1 MHRQSLYMY
10 AIYTI
15 SSSEALTAISPA
27 SSVIIVILILFLQLL
42 VKPLPPDIP
51 DNIFLFFYV
60 IRFSSFLHTL
70 TCTFSFYYYLLSEL
84 LGLFP

>member
-1 MHRQSLYMY
+1 MY

-15 SSSEALTAISPA
+15 FSLEALTAISPA
-27 SSVIIVILILFLQLL
+27 FSVIIVILILFLQLL

-51 DNIFLFFYV
+51 DNIFLFFYAP